1 MILVMN
7 RFTVTPGREK
17 DFEEAFKGRAK
28 LVETLPGFMGFDVLR
43 PTHSTGSGQAEE
55 GGVFISMTRW
65 ASMADF
71 ENWTQSE
78 AFKQGHSRRH
88 PGMFA
93 GHPQLEI
100 FEVFDSTLRPP
111 EGAQGSQEA

>member
-17 DFEEAFKGRAK
+17 DFEEAFMGRAK
-28 LVETLPGFMGFDVLR
+28 LVESLPGFMGFDVLR
-43 PTHSTGSGQAEE
+43 PTEE
-55 GGVFISMTRW
+55 GGVFVSMTRW

-78 AFKQGHSRRH
+78 AFKQGHSRKH

-93 GHPQLEI
+93 GHPKLEI
-100 FEVFDSTLRPP
+100 FEVFDSTL
-111 EGAQGSQEA
+111 EA